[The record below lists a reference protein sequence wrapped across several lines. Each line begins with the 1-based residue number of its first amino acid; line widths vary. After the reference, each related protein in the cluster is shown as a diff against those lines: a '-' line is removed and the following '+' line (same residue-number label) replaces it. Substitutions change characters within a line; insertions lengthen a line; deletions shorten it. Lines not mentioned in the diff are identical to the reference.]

1 MFAIKK
7 NLVFYWLIEKLSL
20 EGAAYVAA
28 FLFGVV
34 LCIAIPY
41 LLGSLN
47 ASIIISK
54 LFYHDDIRKYG
65 SGNAGT
71 TNMLRTY
78 GKKPAAL
85 TLLFDMLKGALS
97 MVFGILVFG
106 NVAFGS
112 IAGLFAVI
120 GHMFPCFSHFK
131 GGKGVATSAAVILV
145 TNPIVFL
152 ILVTAFVIIVVG
164 TKMISL
170 GSVMCVLLYPLIL
183 FNFSVYKTWD
193 VIVSFIIMGLVVFM
207 HRENIMRI
215 FHGQESKLDFGRLFG
230 KKKEEKLIEEPA
242 EEESPEESEEEY
254 EEEIAETPAAPARKK
269 PQAISNA
276 KKKRLKKQRD
286 DERRR
291 SAKH

>member
-34 LCIAIPY
+34 LCIVIPY

-78 GKKPAAL
+78 GKKPAAF

-131 GGKGVATSAAVILV
+131 GGKGVATSAAVILM

-207 HRENIMRI
+207 HRANIKRI
-215 FHGQESKLDFGRLFG
+215 WEGKESKISF
-230 KKKEEKLIEEPA
+230 KKHEKIPAAGAVAEEPA
-242 EEESPEESEEEY
+242 EAAVSEEP
-254 EEEIAETPAAPARKK
+254 AKKNAAPDKNT
-269 PQAISNA
+269 S
-276 KKKRLKKQRD
+276 KKKLKKQ
-286 DERRR
+286 
-291 SAKH
+291 KKQGK